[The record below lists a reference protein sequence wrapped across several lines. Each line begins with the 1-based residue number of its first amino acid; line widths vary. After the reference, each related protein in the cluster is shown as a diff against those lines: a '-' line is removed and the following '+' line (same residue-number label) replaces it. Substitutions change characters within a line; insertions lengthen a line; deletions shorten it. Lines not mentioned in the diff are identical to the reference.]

1 MRLFGCRY
9 TIWISAK
16 RKLGAFIQQL
26 IFNYTKKNSALSYN
40 FVQDET
46 LAQMNRDYLQHD
58 TLTDII
64 TFDLSEKIDDG
75 LG

>member
-1 MRLFGCRY
+1 M
-9 TIWISAK
+9 
-16 RKLGAFIQQL
+16 
-26 IFNYTKKNSALSYN
+26 
-40 FVQDET
+40 QDET